1 MNEKRM
7 VEMLKNIYE
16 EDGKIPDREL
26 YLKMQDVFPAIGKYC
41 NTIVVAN
48 FMGAMCD
55 VKDRMEKNK

>member
-1 MNEKRM
+1 M

-26 YLKMQDVFPAIGKYC
+26 YLKMQDVFPAIGKYG
-41 NTIVVAN
+41 NTFDVAN

-55 VKDRMEKNK
+55 VKSRIEDDR